1 MTRNLRLTTT
11 KETKTAD
18 KKKARSTA
26 GLTTLDEVLT
36 GEGTLA
42 EFQAVAIKEVL
53 AWQIAEA
60 MKEQHISQRTLAT
73 RMGTS
78 RTQVSRLL
86 DPKDGNVTIATLQR
100 AAREV
105 GRSLRLELV

>member
-1 MTRNLRLTTT
+1 MAS
-11 KETKTAD
+11 KKTP
-18 KKKARSTA
+18 RSVD
-26 GLTTLDEVLT
+26 GLTTLDDVLV
-36 GEGTLA
+36 GQGTFA
-42 EFQAVAIKEVL
+42 EFQALAIKEVL

-60 MKEQHISQRTLAT
+60 MKSQHISQRALAT

-105 GRSLRLELV
+105 GRSLRLELI

>member
-1 MTRNLRLTTT
+1 MARTAQDLT
-11 KETKTAD
+11 A
-18 KKKARSTA
+18 
-26 GLTTLDEVLT
+26 LDQYLAED
-36 GEGTLA
+36 GTLG
-42 EFQAVAIKEVL
+42 EFEAVAIKEVI

-60 MKEQHISQRTLAT
+60 MKSKNISQRALAV

-86 DPKDGNVTIATLQR
+86 DPSNGNVTIATLQR

-105 GRSLRLELV
+105 GRTLRLELI